1 MGSGLL
7 LAIVLGLWG
16 IVLYPTFAK
25 NREQSNETKS
35 IARFNNA
42 MKSISQ
48 LIPDRKKTTDTFSLT
63 AAKRRRNVTYFLFT
77 LNVLV
82 IISSFFNLVPQYVTF
97 IPLGFLLLWLA
108 VAFVAAQKINV
119 ESKPIVTNVIRKNYV
134 IYKKPVETKTL
145 IKKDPERD
153 LIMDERPYET
163 VEEKVEQEVTEGA
176 KFFEGLKKAQGA

>member
-16 IVLYPTFAK
+16 IVLYPTIAK

-48 LIPDRKKTTDTFSLT
+48 LIPDRKKINDTFSSSS
-63 AAKRRRNVTYFLFT
+63 AKRRRNVTYFLFI
-77 LNVLV
+77 LNVS
-82 IISSFFNLVPQYVTF
+82 IIVASYFKLVPQNVTF
-97 IPLGFLLLWLA
+97 IPLGILLLWLI
-108 VAFVAAQKINV
+108 VAFIAAQKINV

-134 IYKKPVETKTL
+134 IYKKPIETKTL

-153 LIMDERPYET
+153 LIMDERPFET
-163 VEEKVEQEVTEGA
+163 VEEKVVPEVTEDA
-176 KFFEGLKKAQGA
+176 KFFESLKKAQGA

>member
-7 LAIVLGLWG
+7 LVIVLGLWA

-42 MKSISQ
+42 MKSISE
-48 LIPDRKKTTDTFSLT
+48 LIPDRKSDKGSVSLT
-63 AAKRRRNVTYFLFT
+63 AAKRRRNVTYFLF
-77 LNVLV
+77 LV
-82 IISSFFNLVPQYVTF
+82 NIGIIISSYFNYVPQTF
-97 IPLGFLLLWLA
+97 SFVPLGILLLWLTT
-108 VAFVAAQKINV
+108 AFIAAQRLSD

-134 IYKKPVETKTL
+134 IHKKPVETKTF
-145 IKKDPERD
+145 IKTDPERD
-153 LIMDERPYET
+153 LIMDERPFEK

-176 KFFEGLKKAQGA
+176 KFFEALKKAKGA

>member
-7 LAIVLGLWG
+7 LAIVLGLWA

-48 LIPDRKKTTDTFSLT
+48 LIPDRKSDKGSVSLT
-63 AAKRRRNVTYFLFT
+63 AAKRRRNVTYFLF
-77 LNVLV
+77 LV
-82 IISSFFNLVPQYVTF
+82 NIGIIIASYFNYVPQTF
-97 IPLGFLLLWLA
+97 SFVPLGILLLWLTT
-108 VAFVAAQKINV
+108 AFIAAQRLSD

-134 IYKKPVETKTL
+134 IHKKPVETKTF
-145 IKKDPERD
+145 IKTDPERD
-153 LIMDERPYET
+153 LIMDERPFEK

-176 KFFEGLKKAQGA
+176 KFFEALKKAKGA